1 VGRGAASATAS
12 EPTSYIALGAAAR
25 IPASP
30 LFVGFP
36 NDRWFVLPFMFVFVF
51 VVVGVSRR
59 NQVVHDEGPFTAEH
73 RLRPEAQNAILAT
86 YRNVKSIIG
95 GPPTAGIEI
104 KPSIARQIELY

>member
-1 VGRGAASATAS
+1 MGRGAASATAS

-51 VVVGVSRR
+51 VVVGSRGGTR
-59 NQVVHDEGPFTAEH
+59 LFMMRDLSPQSTA
-73 RLRPEAQNAILAT
+73 
-86 YRNVKSIIG
+86 
-95 GPPTAGIEI
+95 
-104 KPSIARQIELY
+104 